1 MILTRRSSQKWLNF
15 EKIRETRAESAPS
28 SLRELDRDFSLPR
41 RSPKFWTKEDDSD
54 DAPIR
59 AIFPLL
65 SFESLFLTMKQK
77 KVSDCVKWRAKED
90 VDPGGREGRQKRSG
104 KAENFPPNWNC
115 FPQKWTQSWLCLR
128 VRRNDSCFNGQKSY
142 TMRAA
147 KCSNL

>member
-1 MILTRRSSQKWLNF
+1 MILTRRCSQKWLNF

-65 SFESLFLTMKQK
+65 SFESLFLTNDETEESFGLCI
-77 KVSDCVKWRAKED
+77 VASER
-90 VDPGGREGRQKRSG
+90 RRRSG
-104 KAENFPPNWNC
+104 WERGKT
-115 FPQKWTQSWLCLR
+115 KTKR
-128 VRRNDSCFNGQKSY
+128 KS
-142 TMRAA
+142 RKLSA
-147 KCSNL
+147 